1 MSSEIRGVEDAE
13 SLLIFDAVEG
23 TIETANADGGLS
35 FVALVGSFT
44 QCVHQSSYLTWLV
57 EVA

>member
-44 QCVHQSSYLTWLV
+44 QHAAKSAPFTSP
-57 EVA
+57 